1 MEHATPFKVSA
12 NRWVAGNMGRG
23 GSGPDSESPEVVE
36 RKVKALLNKLTMER
50 FDTISD
56 EIVAWANKSEKE
68 KDGRTLF
75 QVIKLV
81 FEKAT
86 DKELFSEIYARL
98 CRKMMEQISP
108 KVQDDGTKN
117 SEGKPF
123 AGGNLFRKYL
133 LNRCQED
140 FERGW
145 VAKEETAFAAATKAS
160 AEKAVRGANDK
171 TKGGEESELYSEE
184 YYAAAKAK
192 RHGLGLIRFIGEL
205 FKLQMLTERIMHEC
219 IKKLL
224 GNVENPEEEEIES
237 LCKLL
242 ITVGSLLDTP
252 KARAHLDVYFS
263 RMRELTKNKNVNAR
277 MVFMLQGVI
286 ELRQRKWIPRN
297 AVAAPTT
304 IAQIHEAAA
313 KEKLAQEK
321 DAFLR
326 QNNASISLGGS
337 RRGGN
342 REVADTPRPWW
353 SAVGAGAAHAQ
364 PRAGSQSQFRKINKV
379 APMSFAPTSVFD
391 DKKGGPKSRDS
402 PMLRTASS
410 SNMFSML
417 QSSDVTVDPPTP
429 KSSRPPS
436 RKPSVDLGVGGPLE
450 PPQQRRKLQLLPRT
464 KPVGEESEPSS
475 PSASEAGSDDEAAG
489 EGDTSAPAAI
499 SEGEAKAKID
509 EDIKEFSGIRMLDEA
524 ESYFSG
530 LPTKHRHRLVDALV
544 MKSIEMKDRDVELVG
559 DLFVRV
565 REKDLCSPAMFE
577 EGFIGLAE
585 ILDDLAVDI
594 PKAWSYF
601 ATLLKGSGLDQDEE
615 RCARIAE
622 KTMDSDRLNQLL

>member
-1 MEHATPFKVSA
+1 M
-12 NRWVAGNMGRG
+12 AG
-23 GSGPDSESPEVVE
+23 SEPDSESPEVVE

-75 QVIKLV
+75 QVIELV

-86 DKELFSEIYARL
+86 DEEMSSEIYARL

-108 KVQDDGTKN
+108 KVQDDGIKN

-133 LNRCQED
+133 LDRCQED

-160 AEKAVRGANDK
+160 ADKAVRGANDK

-184 YYAAAKAK
+184 DCAAAKAK

-224 GNVENPEEEEIES
+224 GNVETPEEEGIES

-286 ELRQRKWIPRN
+286 ELRERKWIPRN
-297 AVAAPTT
+297 VVAAPTT

-326 QNNASISLGGS
+326 RNINASMSRGGT
-337 RRGGN
+337 RRSGN
-342 REVADTPRPWW
+342 REVADVPHPNRW
-353 SAVGAGAAHAQ
+353 
-364 PRAGSQSQFRKINKV
+364 
-379 APMSFAPTSVFD
+379 SVFNN
-391 DKKGGPKSRDS
+391 KKGDPKSRDS
-402 PMLRTASS
+402 PMSRTASS
-410 SNMFSML
+410 SNIFSML

-436 RKPSVDLGVGGPLE
+436 RKPRVDLGVGSPPG

-489 EGDTSAPAAI
+489 EGDTSASAAV

-509 EDIKEFSGIRMLDEA
+509 EDIKEFFGIRMLA
-524 ESYFSG
+524 RWG
-530 LPTKHRHRLVDALV
+530 R
-544 MKSIEMKDRDVELVG
+544 KSIEMKDRDVELVG

-577 EGFIGLAE
+577 EGFNGLAE

-601 ATLLKGSGLDQDEE
+601 ATLMKGSGLDQDEE

-622 KTMDSDRLNQLL
+622 KTMDSDRLDQLL